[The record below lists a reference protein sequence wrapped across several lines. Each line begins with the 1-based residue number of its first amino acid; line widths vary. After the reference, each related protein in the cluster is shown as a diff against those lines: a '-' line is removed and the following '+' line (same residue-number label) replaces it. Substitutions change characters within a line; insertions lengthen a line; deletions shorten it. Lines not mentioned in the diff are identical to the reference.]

1 MSSIVD
7 ECPICMD
14 NIEVSKNCIVTECGH
29 KFHASCLLSSV
40 AHSNFACPCCRYEL
54 AEHPE
59 ESDDDGSEEEEEDD
73 QEIYQNMR
81 WLFQRAEGEELEEEW
96 YEDDDEYEDEDE
108 GEERNIPVNYIVNNL
123 SSLNYNFE
131 DIVKVLLNDFLMKE
145 QDEKSTSILE
155 TLDGLIDRYREG
167 DENVTVPNTAT
178 TATATIATN
187 AVPEEKKIVVNRYR
201 NTVDL
206 CGNN

>member
-59 ESDDDGSEEEEEDD
+59 ESDYDSDDGSEEEAVRDLQDTDPDADQGKIDHEKQAIPDVHTGNDPPEDTRIVLD
-73 QEIYQNMR
+73 Q
-81 WLFQRAEGEELEEEW
+81 QRPRRDIMEHQGGE
-96 YEDDDEYEDEDE
+96 DNGHHPCGGDP
-108 GEERNIPVNYIVNNL
+108 ER
-123 SSLNYNFE
+123 
-131 DIVKVLLNDFLMKE
+131 
-145 QDEKSTSILE
+145 
-155 TLDGLIDRYREG
+155 
-167 DENVTVPNTAT
+167 
-178 TATATIATN
+178 
-187 AVPEEKKIVVNRYR
+187 
-201 NTVDL
+201 
-206 CGNN
+206 

>member
-1 MSSIVD
+1 
-7 ECPICMD
+7 MD

-59 ESDDDGSEEEEEDD
+59 ESDYDSDDGSEEEDD

-96 YEDDDEYEDEDE
+96 DEDDDEYEDEDE
-108 GEERNIPVNYIVNNL
+108 GEERNIPVNYIVSNL

-131 DIVKVLLNDFLMKE
+131 DIVKVLLNDFLMKD

-178 TATATIATN
+178 TIAPN
-187 AVPEEKKIVVNRYR
+187 VVVAVPEEKKMVVNRYR